1 MAEREHLGDLEEA
14 DVERSTAVIRQD
26 IAKEKENISQT
37 IEQIGERIK
46 DELDWREHVKESPY
60 WAMGIAAGLGYLA
73 SGMFR
78 KRTTPVEQIIGSLAE
93 EVHNSLG
100 ALHARTA
107 GPGVIKVALL
117 GIATQAAAGW
127 IKNATSASA
136 AKNDAGPRQQTEQD
150 QTVGKRVDT

>member
-1 MAEREHLGDLEEA
+1 MAEREHLGDIEEA

-37 IEQIGERIK
+37 VEQIGEHIK
-46 DELDWREHVKESPY
+46 NELDWREYVKESPY
-60 WAMGIAAGLGYLA
+60 LAMGIAAGLGYVA

-78 KRTTPVEQIIGSLAE
+78 KRPTPVAQILDSLAK
-93 EVHNSLG
+93 EVHGSLG
-100 ALHARTA
+100 ALHGRAA
-107 GPGVIKVALL
+107 GPGLIKGALF

-127 IKNATSASA
+127 IKDVTSASA

-150 QTVGKRVDT
+150 QTVSQRVDI